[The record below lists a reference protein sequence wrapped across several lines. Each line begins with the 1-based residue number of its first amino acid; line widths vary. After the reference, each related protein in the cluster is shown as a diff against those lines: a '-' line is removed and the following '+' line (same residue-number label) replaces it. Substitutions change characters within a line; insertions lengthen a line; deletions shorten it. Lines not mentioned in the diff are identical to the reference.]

1 MSFGW
6 SAAAWTAIGVGTAA
20 ASSAY
25 STDQQRKAVHGQ
37 RDALLA
43 SQEADARQA
52 AEAETSAA
60 TAANAKLA
68 DNKRRRQASALG
80 AGDPNAG
87 APVISAGATTQQ
99 KAATYSAPAGA
110 SVLGGG
116 AIPAGRRI

>member
-6 SAAAWTAIGVGTAA
+6 SAAVWTAIGAGTAA
-20 ASSAY
+20 AGSAY
-25 STDQQRKAVHGQ
+25 SSDQQRKAVHGQ
-37 RDALLA
+37 RDA
-43 SQEADARQA
+43 QEADARQA

>member
-1 MSFGW
+1 MSW
-6 SAAAWTAIGVGTAA
+6 AYTAVAAITAASAAY
-20 ASSAY
+20 SS
-25 STDQQRKAVHGQ
+25 DQQRKAVHGQ

-68 DNKRRRQASALG
+68 DTKRRRQASALG

-87 APVISAGATTQQ
+87 TAQPVLSAGATSQQ
-99 KAATYSAPAGA
+99 RAAVYQAPAGA

-116 AIPAGRRI
+116 RPAGRPI